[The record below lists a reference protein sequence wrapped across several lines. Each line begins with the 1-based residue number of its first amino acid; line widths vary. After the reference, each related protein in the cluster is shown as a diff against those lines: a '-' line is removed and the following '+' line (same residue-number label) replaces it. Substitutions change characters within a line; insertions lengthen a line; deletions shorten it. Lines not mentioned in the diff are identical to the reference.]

1 MEREEKRDKKDKQ
14 GGVDGPDREEVEL
27 RTKMSKDQEQTVE
40 EAMIKLSV
48 ETSGPSNSCQGNHEE
63 MENDLTSLDEE
74 FPPEL
79 EQQDSEDKHD
89 DNDDIDG
96 NYDDALGYEGAYYR
110 TDAQIE
116 DSLHEDNQHKDEGEP
131 PPPASTDTKTMSKP
145 SESFNTFNNPNS
157 NNNNSNN
164 DADWGCYDNNPNS
177 KEGDGGK
184 GGSTSCP
191 SGEAGGLGRGEN
203 GSKTGKDSSKS
214 KEKKDGKNGDRGGG
228 GGGGG
233 GRERKSP
240 GDTSDRKSVMQ
251 VDTSPTFYIGGN
263 NGVSL

>member
-1 MEREEKRDKKDKQ
+1 MRSF
-14 GGVDGPDREEVEL
+14 L
-27 RTKMSKDQEQTVE
+27 
-40 EAMIKLSV
+40 
-48 ETSGPSNSCQGNHEE
+48 
-63 MENDLTSLDEE
+63 
-74 FPPEL
+74 PEL
-79 EQQDSEDKHD
+79 EQEDSEDKRD

-131 PPPASTDTKTMSKP
+131 QPPASADTKTMSEP

-191 SGEAGGLGRGEN
+191 SGEAGALGRGEKWKQDGQGLFKVQGEERREEWRQRRGRREEEGEGRGRVPGIPAV
-203 GSKTGKDSSKS
+203 GS
-214 KEKKDGKNGDRGGG
+214 
-228 GGGGG
+228 
-233 GRERKSP
+233 
-240 GDTSDRKSVMQ
+240 
-251 VDTSPTFYIGGN
+251 
-263 NGVSL
+263 L